1 VRSSSF
7 LEDGFGNA
15 FAGKYESVF
24 CVNACSPEERLLQ
37 FENAVRRVYASTM
50 DRSALEYRRQ
60 RGLDK
65 MDEQMAILVQR
76 VSGTKFDKYYM
87 PCAAGVGFSY
97 SVYRWSDELS
107 ADAGLLRLVAG
118 LGTKAVDRT
127 GIDYPRLVNLDNPES
142 TTLTRASDK
151 HRFSQRKIDVIDLQ
165 KNEVRDV
172 SVNNLIWELP
182 EWYLRLICEHDYDT
196 ERMFFERGQRRDVL
210 FVSCDGIVKKKE
222 LMKMMKDILSTFEEH
237 YGNPVDMEYTINFR
251 KDGAFTV
258 NILQCRPM
266 SVWHSAASR
275 EIPNIDEDKTLFKV
289 NQTFMGNSAKIDV
302 DVVVWIDSKKYHG
315 YPYNQKS
322 SICSIVSKIN
332 KYYEGKNKK
341 LMLVSP
347 GRIGTSSPEL
357 GVPVVFS
364 DISNFKILCEYA
376 DTEIGFVP
384 ELSYGS
390 HMFQDIVE
398 TEMFYVA
405 VMGTEQSGTE
415 IFNKEFFKSEAS
427 VLQDVVPDSE
437 SFADI
442 IKVYEFDASK
452 SLNLYADFKK
462 RTVICGISS

>member
-1 VRSSSF
+1 
-7 LEDGFGNA
+7 
-15 FAGKYESVF
+15 
-24 CVNACSPEERLLQ
+24 
-37 FENAVRRVYASTM
+37 M
-50 DRSALEYRRQ
+50 
-60 RGLDK
+60 
-65 MDEQMAILVQR
+65 
-76 VSGTKFDKYYM
+76 
-87 PCAAGVGFSY
+87 
-97 SVYRWSDELS
+97 
-107 ADAGLLRLVAG
+107 
-118 LGTKAVDRT
+118 
-127 GIDYPRLVNLDNPES
+127 
-142 TTLTRASDK
+142 
-151 HRFSQRKIDVIDLQ
+151 
-165 KNEVRDV
+165 RDV
-172 SVNNLIWELP
+172 SVNDLIRELP
-182 EWYLRLICEHDYDT
+182 DWYLRLICEHDYDT
-196 ERMFFERGQRRDVL
+196 ERMFFERGQRREVL

-222 LMKMMKDILSTFEEH
+222 LMKMMKDILSTLEEH

-266 SVWHSAASR
+266 SVWQSAASQD
-275 EIPNIDEDKTLFKV
+275 IPSIEEDKIFFKV
-289 NQTFMGNSAKIDV
+289 NQTFMGNSAKLNI

-315 YPYNQKS
+315 YAYNQKS

-347 GRIGTSSPEL
+347 GRIGTSSPDL

-405 VMGTEQSGTE
+405 AMDTEQSGTE
-415 IFNKEFFKSEAS
+415 IFNKEFFKNEVS
-427 VLQDVVPDSE
+427 VLQHIASDAE

-442 IKVYEFDASK
+442 IKVYEFDVSK
-452 SLNLYADFKK
+452 SLNLFADFKK